1 MNWGRLRSSGNENV
15 FKGSQLVSSILE
27 RNPQHFR
34 SRAAALK
41 YSRELFH
48 DGVIRGVFGA
58 DTFEDSVQLY
68 TWTEKYDAEMT
79 SYSSPPTR
87 HAYQVSGHDV
97 KLTRREL
104 QESDQNVLDDVKHK
118 FSSQHVKQRKDYPK
132 AERRVK
138 DRTEPRSSKSRTES
152 RSNKQITSYQTSWN
166 LQGASGASSD
176 SSVEAAHHFTHKTK
190 EKTNIKPSYSSNT
203 HTMPQSRDHDVI
215 PEEQPEEQF
224 ADRSSNSLDF
234 DGSSIPRSTTTTGST
249 PFQFEDSTPPRRWQ
263 QEFQNSYSDN
273 EKQLIE
279 QMKRMKKEHS
289 HILRTYEDRIN
300 KLMAKMHELRS
311 IAEMLENS
319 SSKSSPYGTCLV
331 PAKGG
336 ILGILGKIFFIIEKV
351 TVKPVL
357 SAATQK

>member
-15 FKGSQLVSSILE
+15 FRGSQLVSSLLE
-27 RNPQHFR
+27 RNPQRFR

-41 YSRELFH
+41 YSRQLFN

-68 TWTEKYDAEMT
+68 TWTDKYDAEMM
-79 SYSSPPTR
+79 SYSSPPIR
-87 HAYQVSGHDV
+87 QAYQVSGHDV
-97 KLTRREL
+97 KLTRRDV
-104 QESDQNVLDDVKHK
+104 QQSDQKVLEDVRHK
-118 FSSQHVKQRKDYPK
+118 FSSQSIKQTRDYHYK
-132 AERRVK
+132 GEEKRLQ
-138 DRTEPRSSKSRTES
+138 DRTEPRSSK
-152 RSNKQITSYQTSWN
+152 QILSYQTSWN
-166 LQGASGASSD
+166 LQRSSTASSE
-176 SSVEAAHHFTHKTK
+176 SSVEAVHHFAPKTRDK
-190 EKTNIKPSYSSNT
+190 QNIKSSYPSHT
-203 HTMPQSRDHDVI
+203 HTMHHPRDHDVI
-215 PEEQPEEQF
+215 PEEGQEEQM

-234 DGSSIPRSTTTTGST
+234 DGSSIPRSTTTVST
-249 PFQFEDSTPPRRWQ
+249 PFQYEDSTPPRRWQ
-263 QEFQNSYSDN
+263 DFQNSYSDN

-331 PAKGG
+331 PSKGG
-336 ILGILGKIFFIIEKV
+336 ILGYLGKV
-351 TVKPVL
+351 YYHVNCL
-357 SAATQK
+357 A